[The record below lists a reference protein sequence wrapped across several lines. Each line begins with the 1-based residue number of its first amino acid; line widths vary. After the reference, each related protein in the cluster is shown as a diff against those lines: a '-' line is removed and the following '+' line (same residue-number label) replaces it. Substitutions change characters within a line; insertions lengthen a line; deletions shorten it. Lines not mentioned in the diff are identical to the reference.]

1 LPGLQ
6 DTALRSGF
14 WVGFVGEQE
23 YIEIIGCG
31 FISILQEDDLDNC
44 IFCKIASGK
53 MDSETVY
60 SDDNLIAIK
69 DVNPQAPTHL
79 LIIPKKHIGTL
90 MELEDSDT
98 QLMGSIITLSKL
110 LAREND
116 LEASGFRLVVNCG
129 SGAGQSVFHIHFHLL
144 GGRPMKWPPG

>member
-1 LPGLQ
+1 
-6 DTALRSGF
+6 
-14 WVGFVGEQE
+14 
-23 YIEIIGCG
+23 
-31 FISILQEDDLDNC
+31 
-44 IFCKIASGK
+44 

-60 SDDNLIAIK
+60 SDENLIAIK

-98 QLMGSIITLSKL
+98 QLMGSIITVSKL

-116 LEASGFRLVVNCG
+116 LEASGFRMVVNCG